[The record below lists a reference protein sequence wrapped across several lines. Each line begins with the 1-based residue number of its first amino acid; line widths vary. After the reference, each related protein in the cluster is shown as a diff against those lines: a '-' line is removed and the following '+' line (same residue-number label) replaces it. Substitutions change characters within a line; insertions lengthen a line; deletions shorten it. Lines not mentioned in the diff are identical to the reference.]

1 MDSVLYV
8 GIDTSLGAHVVC
20 AMAADGQVVAR
31 TTVPNDQAGAEQ
43 FVAWLHPHA
52 APYARL
58 AIGVEATSVYHVPLM
73 EWLTQTPDLQR
84 WQPTWYVL
92 NPKVV
97 QKFRETY
104 VDRGKTDRA
113 DAALIADVMRFGR
126 VTPWTPPDPRYAAL
140 QVLTRHRRQLSHLI
154 TQEKIARWCNCF
166 VSGGS
171 MPIRMSRFSRTSLG

>member
-1 MDSVLYV
+1 M
-8 GIDTSLGAHVVC
+8 
-20 AMAADGQVVAR
+20 
-31 TTVPNDQAGAEQ
+31 
-43 FVAWLHPHA
+43 
-52 APYARL
+52 
-58 AIGVEATSVYHVPLM
+58 
-73 EWLTQTPDLQR
+73 QR

-154 TQEKIARWCNCF
+154 TQEKIARWCNCS
-166 VSGGS
+166 VSGGEYAHTDEPFFFERLWGS
-171 MPIRMSRFSRTSLG
+171 VANRVGTLHARYAGSHPAGGSGGGNRGGRSPTAESAR

>member
-1 MDSVLYV
+1 
-8 GIDTSLGAHVVC
+8 
-20 AMAADGQVVAR
+20 
-31 TTVPNDQAGAEQ
+31 
-43 FVAWLHPHA
+43 
-52 APYARL
+52 
-58 AIGVEATSVYHVPLM
+58 M

-154 TQEKIARWCNCF
+154 TQKK
-166 VSGGS
+166 
-171 MPIRMSRFSRTSLG
+171 SRVGAIVLCLGAVCPYG